1 MNKDLF
7 TTDVSMKNIKITD
20 KFWGNYIELC
30 RTKMI
35 PYQWEAL
42 NDRIEGAE
50 PSGCIRNFRIAAGL
64 EEGEFYGHKFQ
75 DSDVAKWIEAV
86 AYTLINYPDE
96 SLEAT
101 ADKAIDLIVSAQ
113 QENGY
118 LDTYGIINGEA
129 VRWTEL
135 INSHEL
141 YCAGHM
147 LEAAVAYYQATGKRK
162 LLDAMLKFT
171 DHIDSVFGTEEGK
184 LRGYDGH
191 PIIEMALMRLYSI
204 TKDEKHLKLAKYF
217 VDERGQS
224 PLYLEEECKKYNRP
238 FKWEKSYFKYMYYQA
253 GMPVR
258 DQKTA
263 EGHAVRGLYL
273 YSGMADVAAATNDDE
288 LMKVCEDIW
297 HNIVYKR
304 MYITGAVGSSR
315 TGEAF
320 TFDYDLPNDT
330 VYGETCA
337 SVALAFFAHRMLKAN
352 PKSEYADVLEKLLY
366 NGIISGVQLDG
377 QSFFYVNPLE
387 VFPEACEKSEI
398 NRHVKPVRQKWFGC
412 ACCPPNLARIVT
424 SISSYLYTVGKDT
437 LFVHLYAGSE
447 TELSIG
453 ENKLKL
459 NVETDYPYDGKVK
472 LNLNSDKKDLQNIKL
487 ALRIPGWCRNYSIM
501 VNGENVTNTSVKDGY
516 IYITKL
522 SGENNV
528 IEFDMDMPVKLIRAN
543 PLVRHNTGRAAVMRG
558 PLVYCLEETD
568 NGKNLANVELVSDG
582 EFNTV
587 YEEILGGVKVIYA
600 EGLREAIGEETVS
613 EPLYMEYSK
622 PHKENVVLKYIP
634 YYAWCN
640 RTPGEMA
647 VWVRTV

>member
-273 YSGMADVAAATNDDE
+273 YSGIADVAAATNDDE

-352 PKSEYADVLEKLLY
+352 PKSEYADVLEKVLY

-459 NVETDYPYDGKVK
+459 NVETNYPYDGKVK
-472 LNLNSDKKDLQNIKL
+472 LNLNSDIKL

-501 VNGENVTNTSVKDGY
+501 VNGENVTDASVKDGY
-516 IYITKL
+516 IYLTEL
-522 SGENNV
+522 GGENNV
-528 IEFDMDMPVKLIRAN
+528 IEFDMDMPVKLISSN
-543 PLVRHNTGRAAVMRG
+543 PLVRHNAGRAAVMRG

-582 EFNTV
+582 KFNTV

-600 EGLREAIGEETVS
+600 EGLREVIGEKTAN

>member
-352 PKSEYADVLEKLLY
+352 PKSEYADVLEKVLY

-453 ENKLKL
+453 ENKFKL
-459 NVETDYPYDGKVK
+459 NVETNYPYDGKVK
-472 LNLNSDKKDLQNIKL
+472 LNLNSDIKL

-501 VNGENVTNTSVKDGY
+501 VNGENVTDASVKDGY
-516 IYITKL
+516 IYLTKL
-522 SGENNV
+522 NGKNNV
-528 IEFDMDMPVKLIRAN
+528 IEFDMDMPVKLIRSN

-582 EFNTV
+582 KFDTV

-600 EGLREAIGEETVS
+600 EGLREAIGEKTVS

>member
-42 NDRIEGAE
+42 NDRIDGAE

-101 ADKAIDLIVSAQ
+101 ADEAIDLIVSAQ

-273 YSGMADVAAATNDDE
+273 YSGIADVAAATNDDE

-352 PKSEYADVLEKLLY
+352 PKSEYADVLEKVLY

-453 ENKLKL
+453 ENKFKL
-459 NVETDYPYDGKVK
+459 NVETNYPYDGKVK
-472 LNLNSDKKDLQNIKL
+472 LNLNSDIKL
-487 ALRIPGWCRNYSIM
+487 ALRIPGWCRNYRLT
-501 VNGENVTNTSVKDGY
+501 VNGENVTDASVKDGY
-516 IYITKL
+516 IYLTEL
-522 SGENNV
+522 GGENNV
-528 IEFDMDMPVKLIRAN
+528 IEFDMDMPVKLISSN
-543 PLVRHNTGRAAVMRG
+543 PLVRHNAGRAAVMRG

-582 EFNTV
+582 KINTV

-600 EGLREAIGEETVS
+600 EGLREVIGEKTAN

-622 PHKENVVLKYIP
+622 PHKENIVLKYIP

>member
-86 AYTLINYPDE
+86 AYTLVNYPDE

-118 LDTYGIINGEA
+118 LDTYGIINGET

-297 HNIVYKR
+297 NNIVYKR

-352 PKSEYADVLEKLLY
+352 PKSEYADVLEKVLY

-459 NVETDYPYDGKVK
+459 NVETNYPYDGKVK
-472 LNLNSDKKDLQNIKL
+472 LNLNSAIKL

-501 VNGENVTNTSVKDGY
+501 VNGENVTDASVKDGY
-516 IYITKL
+516 IYLTKL
-522 SGENNV
+522 SGKNNV
-528 IEFDMDMPVKLIRAN
+528 IEFDMDMPVKLIRSN

-568 NGKNLANVELVSDG
+568 NGKNLANVELVYDG

-640 RTPGEMA
+640 RTPSEMA

>member
-1 MNKDLF
+1 
-7 TTDVSMKNIKITD
+7 
-20 KFWGNYIELC
+20 
-30 RTKMI
+30 
-35 PYQWEAL
+35 
-42 NDRIEGAE
+42 
-50 PSGCIRNFRIAAGL
+50 
-64 EEGEFYGHKFQ
+64 
-75 DSDVAKWIEAV
+75 
-86 AYTLINYPDE
+86 
-96 SLEAT
+96 
-101 ADKAIDLIVSAQ
+101 
-113 QENGY
+113 
-118 LDTYGIINGEA
+118 
-129 VRWTEL
+129 
-135 INSHEL
+135 
-141 YCAGHM
+141 
-147 LEAAVAYYQATGKRK
+147 
-162 LLDAMLKFT
+162 
-171 DHIDSVFGTEEGK
+171 
-184 LRGYDGH
+184 
-191 PIIEMALMRLYSI
+191 MALMRLYSI

-297 HNIVYKR
+297 NNIVYKR

-352 PKSEYADVLEKLLY
+352 PKSEYADVLEKVLY

-453 ENKLKL
+453 ENKFKL
-459 NVETDYPYDGKVK
+459 NVETNYPYDGKVK
-472 LNLNSDKKDLQNIKL
+472 LNLNSDIKL

-501 VNGENVTNTSVKDGY
+501 VNGENVTDASVKDGY
-516 IYITKL
+516 IYLTKL
-522 SGENNV
+522 SGEKNV
-528 IEFDMDMPVKLIRAN
+528 IEFDMDMPVKLIRSN

>member
-86 AYTLINYPDE
+86 AYTLVNYPDE

-171 DHIDSVFGTEEGK
+171 DHIDSVFGMEEGK

-258 DQKTA
+258 EQKTA

-297 HNIVYKR
+297 NNIVYKR

-352 PKSEYADVLEKLLY
+352 PKSEYADVLEKVLY

-453 ENKLKL
+453 ENKFKL
-459 NVETDYPYDGKVK
+459 NVETNYPYDGKVK
-472 LNLNSDKKDLQNIKL
+472 LNLNSDIKL

-501 VNGENVTNTSVKDGY
+501 VNGENVTDASVKDGY
-516 IYITKL
+516 IYLTELRGK
-522 SGENNV
+522 NNV
-528 IEFDMDMPVKLIRAN
+528 IEFDMDMPVKLIRSN

-640 RTPGEMA
+640 RTPGEMT